1 MFQSV
6 EVSNLRYNC
15 KYKIIADSEYVG
27 VYKGRFCLP
36 PDLYL
41 EFDHI
46 HNINGHFQPPK
57 YFLPTRKFYKF
68 ISQKAR
74 IQSNMERRA
83 VNLIVRRVIGDDC
96 FQW

>member
-6 EVSNLRYNC
+6 EVSNLCYNC
-15 KYKIIADSEYVG
+15 TYKIVADDEYVG
-27 VYKGRFCLP
+27 VYKGKFWH

-46 HNINGHFQPPK
+46 RNISGHFQPPK

-74 IQSNMERRA
+74 IQSDMERRA
-83 VNLIVRRVIGDDC
+83 VNLIVRRVLGDDC

>member
-6 EVSNLRYNC
+6 EVSDLHYNHT
-15 KYKIIADSEYVG
+15 YKIVADSEYVG
-27 VYKGRFCLP
+27 VYKGKFWC

-46 HNINGHFQPPK
+46 RNITGQFDPPQ

-68 ISQKAR
+68 ISQKTR
-74 IQSNMERRA
+74 IQWDMERRA
-83 VNLIVRRVIGDDC
+83 VNLIVRRLLGDDC

>member
-6 EVSNLRYNC
+6 EVSDLCYNC
-15 KYKIIADSEYVG
+15 KYKIVANDEYVG
-27 VYKGRFCLP
+27 VYKGKLWH

-46 HNINGHFQPPK
+46 RNISGHLQPPK
-57 YFLPTRKFYKF
+57 YFLSTRQFYKF
-68 ISQKAR
+68 VSQKAH

-83 VNLIVRRVIGDDC
+83 VNLIVRRLLGDEC